1 MMGAKGHNNHLLVQK
16 ENDMCMHTYKSKFHE
31 HVLIFTEED
40 ILLLFLFYFA
50 FEKNTGHSPVQ

>member
-1 MMGAKGHNNHLLVQK
+1 
-16 ENDMCMHTYKSKFHE
+16 MCMHTYKSKFHE

>member
-1 MMGAKGHNNHLLVQK
+1 
-16 ENDMCMHTYKSKFHE
+16 MHTRKSKFHE

-50 FEKNTGHSPVQ
+50 FGKKTLVIVPVQKFQDLVRGHGSWYTANLIR